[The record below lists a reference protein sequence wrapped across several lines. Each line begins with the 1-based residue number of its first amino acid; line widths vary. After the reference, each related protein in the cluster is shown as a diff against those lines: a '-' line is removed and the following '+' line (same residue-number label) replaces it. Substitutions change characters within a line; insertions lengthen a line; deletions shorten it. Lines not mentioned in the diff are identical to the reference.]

1 MGMFKYENGIVIVSD
16 EQFLYVDN
24 VGNFTN
30 DLVSLQI
37 LPVTFPQN
45 MLSRYY
51 DQNTHTI
58 TYDDNTV
65 VDDVVPWDHGDTI
78 INAVDELFALWDAR
92 RPPRALGATKNDVWI
107 RILGLRDSKKLGGV
121 LISGN
126 WYSSEQDMNVISKAA
141 LGAIIL
147 DNTSYKDLAGNTVT
161 LTEQLAKN
169 ICAAISSRSKNCD
182 DVAYTHKASID
193 ALTTNEAVLAYDY
206 TTGWPSSYGDV

>member
-1 MGMFKYENGIVIVSD
+1 MGMFKYENGSVLVSND
-16 EQFLYVDN
+16 QYTYIDN
-24 VGNFTN
+24 ATNFTN
-30 DLVSLQI
+30 DLIALNI
-37 LPVTFPQN
+37 LPVTFPSN
-45 MLSRYY
+45 MVVRYY
-51 DQNTHTI
+51 DQQIHTI

-65 VDDVVPWDHGDTI
+65 VDDVVPWDQGDTI
-78 INAVDELFALWDAR
+78 INASEDLFALWDAR

-107 RILGLRDSKKLGGV
+107 RILGLRDQKKLGGV
-121 LISGN
+121 LVSSN

-141 LGAIIL
+141 LGTIIL

-182 DVAYTHKASID
+182 DAAYTHKASID